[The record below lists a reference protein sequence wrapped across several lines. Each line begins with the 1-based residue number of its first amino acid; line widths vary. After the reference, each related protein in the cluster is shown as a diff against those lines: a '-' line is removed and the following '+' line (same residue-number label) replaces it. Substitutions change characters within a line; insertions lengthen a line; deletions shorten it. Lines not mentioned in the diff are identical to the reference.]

1 MNNKHYYLEATNEFL
16 QKKIQVIEDA
26 LKDTQSSANSDT
38 KSSAGDKHETS
49 RAMAHIENERLAGQL
64 LALQQQVEVLNK
76 INPAITSEVVSFGSV
91 LKTETT
97 TFFISTG
104 IGKVINSESIFF
116 AIASNSPVG
125 MKLKGKRIGDE
136 VKIGNKVETIKFM
149 N

>member
-1 MNNKHYYLEATNEFL
+1 MNKQDYFNATKAFL
-16 QKKIQVIEDA
+16 FEKIKIIEDA
-26 LKDTQSSANSDT
+26 LKDTQASSNTET

-64 LALQQQVEVLNK
+64 SALQQQVEVINK

-91 LKTETT
+91 VETETT

-104 IGKVINSESIFF
+104 IGKIKTEDSIFF

-125 MKLKGKRIGDE
+125 SQLKGKSINDKVKVGQNEHKIIG
-136 VKIGNKVETIKFM
+136 IL
-149 N
+149 

>member
-1 MNNKHYYLEATNEFL
+1 MNKQFYYDATKAFL
-16 QKKIQVIEDA
+16 LKKITIIEDA
-26 LKDTQSSANSDT
+26 LKDTQSSANYDT

-91 LKTETT
+91 VTTETT

-104 IGKVINSESIFF
+104 IGKIKTEDSMFF

-125 MKLKGKRIGDE
+125 SQLKGKSLNDK
-136 VKIGNKVETIKFM
+136 VKVGQSEQEIIEIL
-149 N
+149 